1 MDSQAGEPP
10 LDITG
15 YLSAVDVARVLG
27 DKAKLR
33 RGDLPGALPSPV
45 YNATYFQPDKG
56 DHFGLAVQVWRDSNL
71 AESRTRFNTMR
82 NTYSD
87 VAPTNKVTDQGF
99 RAFFGGVVSLV
110 FADPRRPLVVAVNC
124 STKVCTADQLIEIAN
139 RVNERLR

>member
-1 MDSQAGEPP
+1 MDSGEPA

-15 YLSAVDVARVLG
+15 YLSAMDIARVLG

-33 RGDLPGALPSPV
+33 RAELTGAKPSPV
-45 YNATYFQPDKG
+45 YNVLYFQPVKG
-56 DHFGLAVQVWRDSNL
+56 DSFGLAVQVWRDSNL

-82 NTYSD
+82 NTYSN

-110 FADPRRPLVVAVNC
+110 FADQRRPLVVAVNC
-124 STKVCTADQLIEIAN
+124 ATKTCTADQLIELAT